1 MRACSAS
8 ALRAAILALGLWA
21 GAPAVVGAHEG
32 HTHGED
38 APAAPASTAPRG
50 ASSSDALELVAIA
63 RNGRVAV
70 FLDRLGTNE
79 PVTDAVVQAETPEG
93 AAAATPM
100 PDGSYGF
107 AAPWSAHPGAYDVLF
122 TVTASGTTDLYPVT
136 LVVPEAPPA
145 PPTAGTSAW
154 ATGLAAAHDF
164 RRHLEE
170 ADPMPLAIGGIG
182 FLLGVAVTLL
192 MRGRRYLP
200 ATALLVL
207 VFALAYAPR
216 AFAGENHG
224 ENHGAGHGPGGA
236 HAPQILQMA
245 APSPG
250 IQDLARRQPDGSI
263 FVPKPTQR
271 VLAVRTTVTASD
283 TLRRTV
289 ELPGRIVPDPS
300 ASGVVQSS
308 VGGRLSPPETGIF
321 PRLGTRVRKGE
332 VLAYV
337 TPPVQAVDVSDMRQ
351 RQGELDQQIV
361 IMERRV
367 ERYRKLA
374 PGGAVSQVQLDDA
387 QAELKGLL
395 DRRAALDNIRQQPEA
410 LVAPVDGVIA
420 EASAVAGQM
429 ASPGVQVFQIVDPAR
444 LWVEAL
450 SFDALAGGQ
459 DATARM
465 ADGRMLSLTFMGAG
479 LADRSQAVPLH
490 FAVRDAPAELRTGQF
505 VTVLAATDAQQAGL
519 ALPRVSVVRGGNGQ
533 SIVYEHTAPERFQ
546 PREVRV
552 EPLDAGHVL
561 VVSGLAPGKRIVTQG
576 AELLN
581 QVR

>member
-1 MRACSAS
+1 MRSLSAS
-8 ALRAAILALGLWA
+8 ALRMAVLTLALWA
-21 GAPAVVGAHEG
+21 CAPTTSFSHEG
-32 HTHGED
+32 HDHGSE
-38 APAAPASTAPRG
+38 AQGPPMSTAPRG
-50 ASSSDALELVAIA
+50 TSSTDALELVAIA
-63 RNGRVAV
+63 RGGRLAV
-70 FLDRLGTNE
+70 FLDRAGTNE
-79 PVTDAVVQAETPEG
+79 PVTDAAVQAETPEG
-93 AAAATPM
+93 PAAGTPM
-100 PDGSYGF
+100 PDGSYAF
-107 AAPWSAHPGAYDVLF
+107 DAPWSAHPGEHEVLF
-122 TVTASGTTDLYPVT
+122 TVTAAGAADMFPVT
-136 LVVPEAPPA
+136 LVVPEPQPA
-145 PPTAGTSAW
+145 PQAAGASAW
-154 ATGLAAAHDF
+154 TIGLAAAHDF
-164 RRHLEE
+164 RRHLKE
-170 ADPMPLAIGGIG
+170 ADPLPLAIGGIG
-182 FLLGVAVTLL
+182 FLLGIAVTLL

-200 ATALLVL
+200 ATALVALV
-207 VFALAYAPR
+207 VALAFAPR
-216 AFAGENHG
+216 AFADE
-224 ENHGAGHGPGGA
+224 GHGGTGA
-236 HAPQILQMA
+236 PAPQILQMA
-245 APSPG
+245 APSS
-250 IQDLARRQPDGSI
+250 QDLARRQPDGSI

-271 VLAVRTTVTASD
+271 VLAVRTVVIASD
-283 TLRRTV
+283 TLRRTI

-308 VGGRLSPPETGIF
+308 VGGRLSPPESGIF
-321 PRLGTRVRKGE
+321 PRLGTKVRKGE

-361 IMERRV
+361 IVERRV

-374 PGGAVSQVQLDDA
+374 PGGAVSQVQLEDA

-395 DRRAALDNIRQQPEA
+395 DRRSALDNIRQQPEA
-410 LVAPVDGVIA
+410 LKAPVDGVIA
-420 EASAVAGQM
+420 EANAVAGQM
-429 ASPGVQVFQIVDPAR
+429 ASPGVQVFQIVDPTR

-465 ADGRMLSLTFMGAG
+465 ASGRMLRLAYMGAG

-490 FAVRDAPAELRTGQF
+490 FAVQGAPPELRTGQF

-519 ALPRVSVVRGGNGQ
+519 SLPRMSVVRGGNGQ
-533 SIVYEHTAPERFQ
+533 NIVYEHTAPERFQ

-561 VVSGLAPGKRIVTQG
+561 VVSGLVPGKRIVTQG

>member
-1 MRACSAS
+1 M
-8 ALRAAILALGLWA
+8 
-21 GAPAVVGAHEG
+21 
-32 HTHGED
+32 
-38 APAAPASTAPRG
+38 
-50 ASSSDALELVAIA
+50 
-63 RNGRVAV
+63 AV
-70 FLDRLGTNE
+70 FLDRAGTNE
-79 PVTDAVVQAETPEG
+79 PVTDAVIKAETPEG
-93 AAAATPM
+93 PADGAPM

-107 AAPWSAHPGAYDVLF
+107 DAPWSAHPGEHDVLF
-122 TVTASGTTDLYPVT
+122 TVAVAGVTDMFPVT
-136 LVVPEAPPA
+136 LVVPEAQTVPQTDGA
-145 PPTAGTSAW
+145 SAW
-154 ATGLAAAHDF
+154 MVGLATAHDF
-164 RRHLEE
+164 QRHLRE
-170 ADPMPLAIGGIG
+170 ADPLPLAIGGVG
-182 FLLGVAVTLL
+182 FVLGIAVTLL
-192 MRGRRYLP
+192 VRGRRYVP
-200 ATALLVL
+200 ATALVVL
-207 VFALAYAPR
+207 VVGLAFAPR
-216 AFAGENHG
+216 AFADEGHG
-224 ENHGAGHGPGGA
+224 GAGVP
-236 HAPQILQMA
+236 APRGMPMA
-245 APSPG
+245 ASSS
-250 IQDLARRQPDGSI
+250 QDLARRQPDGSV

-271 VLAVRTTVTASD
+271 VLAVRTVVVSSD

-308 VGGRLSPPETGIF
+308 VGGRLSPPESGIF
-321 PRLGTRVRKGE
+321 PRLGTKVRKGE

-361 IMERRV
+361 IIERRV

-374 PGGAVSQVQLDDA
+374 PGGAVSQVQLEDA

-410 LVAPVDGVIA
+410 LKAPVDGVIA
-420 EASAVAGQM
+420 ESNAVAGQM
-429 ASPGVQVFQIVDPAR
+429 ASPGVQVFQIVDPTR

-465 ADGRMLSLTFMGAG
+465 ADGRMLRLAYMGAG

-490 FAVRDAPAELRTGQF
+490 FAVQGAPPELRTGQF

-519 ALPRVSVVRGGNGQ
+519 ALPRMSVVRGGNGQ
-533 SIVYEHTAPERFQ
+533 SIVYEHMAPERFA

-561 VVSGLAPGKRIVTQG
+561 IVSGLDPGKRIVTQG